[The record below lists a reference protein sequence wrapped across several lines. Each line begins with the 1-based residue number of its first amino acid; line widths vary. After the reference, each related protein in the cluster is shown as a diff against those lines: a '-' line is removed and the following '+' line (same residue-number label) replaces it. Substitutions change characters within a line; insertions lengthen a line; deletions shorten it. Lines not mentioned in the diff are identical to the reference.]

1 MAAIASTLPLIFSV
15 CALILALA
23 AIGICWYLARSTHT
37 ARHTAPGEILV
48 RLAEIEQEWQ
58 ATLEG
63 NARFLKR
70 LAQREKRDAQKAAEM
85 PLETANG
92 AAVGSKAHLREIARQ
107 RGLVR

>member
-1 MAAIASTLPLIFSV
+1 MLTLLASIL
-15 CALILALA
+15 ALILSLVGT
-23 AIGICWYLARSTHT
+23 GIAYQLARSTHT

-58 ATLEG
+58 ATLEA

-70 LAQREKRDAQKAAEM
+70 LSMREKREAAKAAEN

-92 AAVGSKAHLREIARQ
+92 AATGSKAHLREIARQ
-107 RGLVR
+107 RGILR